1 MDNKEKLDLEKNQLK
16 DIEQQQIAIW
26 ARIREQERKRFNE
39 CDLISLVA
47 KGKNDDD
54 LQVLMEKFT
63 EWIGFVKDN
72 TKKNIYLELLKSVY
86 RIHSY
91 CFYLETASSQAIVQ
105 AKTEEEIRINSARSF
120 STEKL
125 LLIQKNKNQE
135 QKIKQLEEE
144 IKFLT
149 KNG

>member
-1 MDNKEKLDLEKNQLK
+1 MDNKERLDLEKIQLK
-16 DIEQQQIAIW
+16 EIENQQVSMWQ
-26 ARIREQERKRFNE
+26 RIREQERKRFNE

-47 KGKNDDD
+47 KSKNDDD

-63 EWIGFVKDN
+63 EWIGLVKDN
-72 TKKNIYLELLKSVY
+72 VKKNGYLELLKSVY

-105 AKTEEEIRINSARSF
+105 AKTEEEIRNNTNKSMYK
-120 STEKL
+120 EKL
-125 LLIQKNKNQE
+125 LLIQKINSLEEKV
-135 QKIKQLEEE
+135 KQLENQIE
-144 IKFLT
+144 FTT